1 MRIQYRFVQKRYRR
15 KSGKPDILGI
25 VTRGYSLVSGG
36 SESFAHV
43 MPEGIGV
50 CHACRVKGF
59 ADHVCGKC
67 GQELQT
73 PRLLYPVRDK
83 DYTSDGFIESEWGVS
98 ENNRQA
104 KFYKLT
110 RKGRREMDAESDS
123 WARLSTAVARVLEA
137 IEQGA

>member
-1 MRIQYRFVQKRYRR
+1 MLDVGGHCEQK
-15 KSGKPDILGI
+15 
-25 VTRGYSLVSGG
+25 
-36 SESFAHV
+36 
-43 MPEGIGV
+43 
-50 CHACRVKGF
+50 
-59 ADHVCGKC
+59 
-67 GQELQT
+67 
-73 PRLLYPVRDK
+73 
-83 DYTSDGFIESEWGVS
+83 GFIESEWGVS

>member
-1 MRIQYRFVQKRYRR
+1 MHGYKIATRIQQLSDEVLR
-15 KSGKPDILGI
+15 IEE
-25 VTRGYSLVSGG
+25 G
-36 SESFAHV
+36 S
-43 MPEGIGV
+43 
-50 CHACRVKGF
+50 
-59 ADHVCGKC
+59 
-67 GQELQT
+67 
-73 PRLLYPVRDK
+73 LYPALYRMEQK
-83 DYTSDGFIESEWGVS
+83 GFIESEWGVS